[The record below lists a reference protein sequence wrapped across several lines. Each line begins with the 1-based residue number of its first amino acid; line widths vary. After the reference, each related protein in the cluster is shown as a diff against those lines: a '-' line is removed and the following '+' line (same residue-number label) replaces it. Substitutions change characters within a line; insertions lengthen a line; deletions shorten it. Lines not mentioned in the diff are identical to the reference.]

1 MKIIIEHKIAKIAKV
16 FIYII
21 FVQAPI
27 KKKKNIK
34 HNINIESTNKII
46 NNFKIVKIYLHH
58 MFAKN
63 IKY

>member
-1 MKIIIEHKIAKIAKV
+1 MKIIIEHKIAKIAKI

-27 KKKKNIK
+27 KKKKKYKNIK
-34 HNINIESTNKII
+34 HNIESTNKII

-58 MFAKN
+58 PFAK
-63 IKY
+63 KY